1 MKIMSEHEKEP
12 WILGGC
18 SGRMITTPDGYV
30 GDGFIAD
37 VDTKANARRIVA
49 SVNACAG
56 IPTEKLEGKTIAE
69 YVSGEAYLRGM
80 GINNGSLEID
90 INGLPCS
97 ILAAS
102 FAGQFV
108 GSGAV
113 NFLTIDMH
121 HKSIGEFTITMQRS
135 GGTTSA
141 DKLKVLKNQRDDLL
155 SALEKCVDKGSHWTI
170 YSDLVQ
176 EVSQAISNAR
186 GG

>member
-1 MKIMSEHEKEP
+1 MSEYTKEP
-12 WILGGC
+12 WYVTGLREIHAEDHRVIAVILYESQDKEVFCGKEE
-18 SGRMITTPDGYV
+18 D
-30 GDGFIAD
+30 
-37 VDTKANARRIVA
+37 ARRIVA
-49 SVNACAG
+49 CVNACAG
-56 IPTEKLEGKTIAE
+56 IPTEKLEGNTIAE
-69 YVSGEAYLRGM
+69 YVSSEAYIKGM
-80 GINNGSLEID
+80 GVNNGSLEID

-141 DKLKVLKNQRDDLL
+141 DKLKELKNQRDELL
-155 SALEKCVDKGSHWTI
+155 SALDTLCNGLEWNI
-170 YSDLVQ
+170 
-176 EVSQAISNAR
+176 
-186 GG
+186 